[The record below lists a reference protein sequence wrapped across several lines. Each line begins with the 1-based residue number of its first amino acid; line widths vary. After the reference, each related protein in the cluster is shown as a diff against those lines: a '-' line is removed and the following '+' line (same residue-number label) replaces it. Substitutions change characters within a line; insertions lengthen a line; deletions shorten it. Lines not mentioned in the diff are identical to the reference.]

1 MRRPTPGALWA
12 AAFLP
17 FFLSGC
23 GSSGFPAL
31 SPRAG
36 EGFTPL
42 VLSSPVF
49 SADGACL
56 AAAAG
61 SPALRG
67 GKEELLVWDL
77 ASGRLLGGADEFPGL
92 VFPEA
97 PDRDAGAPGSD
108 PGGRF
113 SAGTGEGLLIRDARS
128 LKERARFVCFGNE
141 GGEREWLSL
150 SAGGYNTAS
159 RRGGGLLAL
168 EGYSRRIGDLA
179 GLLHRPDL
187 FMREMAGERAA
198 PSGVHRILRRNPPLL
213 SVEAA
218 ETGVSA
224 GLSGTG
230 LFRVRAADQ
239 GGGVGNLFLY
249 RRDEGG
255 DSLEGVFSPSQ
266 AAGKYRERGKT
277 GYEFSIEAELFP
289 GPNRFV
295 LSAFDKT
302 NSLESQRTPVELPG
316 PEGEVPGAPAG
327 KPLLHLFLGGGRE
340 EGPPGAA
347 DFFIRQRSGTLYGD
361 VAVHPLYGE
370 DSSPRSLLRPPAGV
384 PVGRDDTAAVY
395 LSGAPP
401 ALEDMVRGLAG
412 IRARRVFLVLEGAG
426 AAAFERLG
434 DLFPRLFMVASGRDA
449 AGEGPAMADL
459 LSAAGEAAA
468 GRYITAGDLTARR
481 GPPAERAALTVLSG
495 SADFPLLDRFLE
507 PGELRVSTLFPGA
520 AAVNDGEER
529 IPLDFG
535 EPLERRLPEGT
546 YRVTMY
552 YRNGY
557 RETKT
562 GELRN
567 NGRLDLAFRYQ
578 PRLERESF
586 QSPLPAFGV
595 YAAEL
600 NPGGYKKIEVPLP
613 EDMGMA
619 PYYGAFLSGRK
630 YFQAGDYDRAIAE
643 YSRSIALKGDYPE
656 AYHYRGYAYG
666 EKGDHRRAVEDYTRA
681 IGIRRD
687 YGDAY
692 FNRAYSRGERGDHEG
707 AIADLSRVIELEPGN
722 AAAYYRRGGA
732 YYRRKEEDRA
742 IEDYGAAI
750 RLRPDYAAAY
760 HSRGNVYYNRGD
772 YHRAIED
779 LSAAIAADPRL
790 FRAYADRGSAW
801 MKLGDPARAGA
812 DFAAATEGG

>member
-1 MRRPTPGALWA
+1 MRAPGVLWA
-12 AAFLP
+12 ILFFLLL
-17 FFLSGC
+17 LSGC

-42 VLSSPVF
+42 VLSAPAF
-49 SADGACL
+49 SADGTRL
-56 AAAAG
+56 AATAG
-61 SPALRG
+61 SPAASG
-67 GKEELLVWDL
+67 GEEEVLVWDL
-77 ASGRLLGGADEFPGL
+77 PSGRLLGGADEFPGL
-92 VFPEA
+92 VFPE
-97 PDRDAGAPGSD
+97 DRDAGAPALS

-113 SAGTGEGLLIRDARS
+113 SAGTGEEGALLIRDAGS
-128 LKERARFVCFGNE
+128 LKERARFFCFGNE
-141 GGEREWLSL
+141 GGEREWISL
-150 SAGGYNTAS
+150 SAGAYYTAS
-159 RRGGGLLAL
+159 RRGGALLAL
-168 EGYSRRIGDLA
+168 EGYSRRVGDLA

-187 FMREMAGERAA
+187 FMREMAGEKT
-198 PSGVHRILRRNPPLL
+198 PPPGVLKILRRNPPLV

-224 GLSGTG
+224 GLSGAG
-230 LFRVRAADQ
+230 LLRVRVTDQ
-239 GGGVGNLFLY
+239 GGGVGDLFLY
-249 RRDEGG
+249 RREEGG
-255 DSLEGVFSPSQ
+255 DSLEGVFSPSG

-277 GYEFSIEAELFP
+277 GYEFSVEAALFP
-289 GPNRFV
+289 GPNRFT

-302 NSLESQRTPVELPG
+302 NSLESPGTLVELPG
-316 PEGEVPGAPAG
+316 PEGAAVPAG
-327 KPLLHLFLGGGRE
+327 KPLLHLFLWGNLG
-340 EGPPGAA
+340 EGAPGPAE
-347 DFFIRQRSGTLYGD
+347 FFIRQRSGTLYGD

-370 DSSPRSLLRPPAGV
+370 DASPRSLLRPPADL
-384 PVGRDDTAAVY
+384 PPGREDTVVVY

-401 ALEDMVRGLAG
+401 ALGDMVRGLGG

-426 AAAFERLG
+426 EAAPAFERLG
-434 DLFPRLFMVASGRDA
+434 DLFPRLFMTASGRPA
-449 AGEGPAMADL
+449 AGEPAGTGGLTPADL
-459 LSAAGEAAA
+459 LFAGG
-468 GRYITAGDLTARR
+468 GRYITARDLVARR
-481 GPPAERAALTVLSG
+481 GPPGEALTLLSG
-495 SADFPLLDRFLE
+495 SGDFPLLDRFLE
-507 PGELRVSTLFPGA
+507 PGELRVSTLLPGTVA
-520 AAVNDGEER
+520 IGDGEER

-546 YRVTMY
+546 YRITMY

-562 GELRN
+562 AELRN
-567 NGRLDLAFRYQ
+567 NGRVDLSFRYQ
-578 PRLERESF
+578 PGLGRESF
-586 QSPLPAFGV
+586 QNPLPAFGV

-619 PYYGAFLSGRK
+619 PYYAAFLSGRK
-630 YFQAGDYDRAIAE
+630 YFLAGDYDRAIAE
-643 YSRSIALKGDYPE
+643 YGRSISLKGDYPE

-666 EKGDHRRAVEDYTRA
+666 EKGDHRRAIEDYTRA

-732 YYRRKEEDRA
+732 YYRGKEDDRA
-742 IEDYGAAI
+742 IGDYGAAI

-779 LSAAIAADPRL
+779 LSAALAADPRL
-790 FRAYADRGSAW
+790 FRAYADRGNVW
-801 MKLGDPARAGA
+801 MKLGDPARAQA
-812 DFAAATEGG
+812 DFSAAGGG